1 MARLTYIVLKIG
13 QIREHFRGPQAVQT
27 TDARFGG
34 LGKKWSFVVDHIH
47 PDDHILKRGVFFCMG
62 GFCFAKMAAVIS
74 IAGSPGLEDSSARKS
89 RAASD
94 ESLAETLRAG
104 GLELFVESWYQ
115 QPLWAR

>member
-1 MARLTYIVLKIG
+1 MAICSRPYPP
-13 QIREHFRGPQAVQT
+13 RWP
-27 TDARFGG
+27 
-34 LGKKWSFVVDHIH
+34 HIE
-47 PDDHILKRGVFFCMG
+47 KRVFLFCIG

-74 IAGSPGLEDSSARKS
+74 IAGSPGLEDSIARKS

-104 GLELFVESWYQ
+104 GLELFVDSWYE

>member
-1 MARLTYIVLKIG
+1 
-13 QIREHFRGPQAVQT
+13 
-27 TDARFGG
+27 
-34 LGKKWSFVVDHIH
+34 
-47 PDDHILKRGVFFCMG
+47 
-62 GFCFAKMAAVIS
+62 MAAVIS

>member
-1 MARLTYIVLKIG
+1 MVICSRPY
-13 QIREHFRGPQAVQT
+13 P
-27 TDARFGG
+27 
-34 LGKKWSFVVDHIH
+34 
-47 PDDHILKRGVFFCMG
+47 PDGHILKRECFLFCIG